1 MTQPPL
7 PQPELEPQPINFEQ
21 YIAYTPDKLELSR
34 GFYEYGGQ
42 EMTGF
47 YLAVLRNMGL
57 QTAVRHVS
65 LSDWLK
71 AFETLALESGK
82 LNFDNEVNET
92 MLNRFNRG
100 MEALESVIDYIDNPT
115 GE

>member
-7 PQPELEPQPINFEQ
+7 PQPKLEPQPISSEQ
-21 YIAYTPDKLELSR
+21 YLTYTPEKLELSG
-34 GFYEYGGQ
+34 GFYGYGGQ

-47 YLAVLRNMGL
+47 YLAVLSNMGL
-57 QTAVRHVS
+57 QAAIRHVS
-65 LSDWLK
+65 LSDWLQ
-71 AFETLALESGK
+71 ALENLCLESEK

-100 MEALESVIDYIDNPT
+100 IDALKSVIDYLENQ
-115 GE
+115 E